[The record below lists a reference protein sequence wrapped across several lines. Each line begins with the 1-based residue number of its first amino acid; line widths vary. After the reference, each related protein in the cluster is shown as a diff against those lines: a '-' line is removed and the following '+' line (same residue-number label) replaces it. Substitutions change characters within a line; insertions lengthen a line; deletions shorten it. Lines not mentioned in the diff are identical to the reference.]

1 MKQAAQ
7 AEKKL
12 RELMA
17 RGALPASQCGQEF
30 RKFISP
36 LSAGGAVVDRRNGP
50 GRVVAVTNLEAIR
63 KFHQQQFPQAEA
75 AEGAGSRVAAVG
87 RFRDSKALAN
97 DTPEIVSLRAW
108 CDDAVLKEGRSVG
121 AIEATAAHGVFSF
134 LLPSNSAYELR
145 GVGALVENPA
155 VFHRLEQLH
164 LGVSSAL
171 YGRGR
176 ISERLLDWLAV
187 AAGSEF
193 RLIHLPDYDPVG
205 LNEFQR
211 LVTRL
216 GSKVSLHLPSDLEL
230 RFERFAKPELLM
242 KENSRA
248 MLAQLRQSHLPAVQQ
263 VVALIDRYNGGLEQ
277 EALFL
282 NLGVKMS

>member
-7 AEKKL
+7 AEEKL
-12 RELMA
+12 RKLMA
-17 RGALPASQCGQEF
+17 RGALPASQCGQGFREF
-30 RKFISP
+30 ILP
-36 LSAGGAVVDRRNGP
+36 LIAGGSVVERRNGP
-50 GRVVAVTNLEAIR
+50 GRELAVTNPEAIR
-63 KFHQQQFPQAEA
+63 QFHQQHFPQAESDA
-75 AEGAGSRVAAVG
+75 GAGSRVAAVG

-108 CDDAVLKEGRSVG
+108 RADAVLKEGHSFG
-121 AIEATAAHGVFSF
+121 AAEATTAHGVFSF
-134 LLPSNSAYELR
+134 LLPNNSAYELR
-145 GVGALVENPA
+145 GECALVENPA

-164 LGVSSAL
+164 LGVASAL

-216 GSKVSLHLPSDLEL
+216 GSKVSLHLPADLTL
-230 RFERFAKPELLM
+230 RFERFANRDLLL
-242 KENSRA
+242 KENSRE
-248 MLAQLRQSHLPAVQQ
+248 MLSQLRQSCLPAVQQ
-263 VVALIDRYNGGLEQ
+263 VVALMDRHNAGLEQ

-282 NLGVKMS
+282 KL